1 MKSGVVKGRMVR
13 IRCCWAPRPKRP
25 QVCNGYERE
34 FFYVDGEVS
43 HIKGEFEWMTYRE
56 MNTERMTELLAQ
68 VSFPHA
74 TDLMLM
80 VVDGASSHVSTD
92 LINLCPSEHT
102 R

>member
-1 MKSGVVKGRMVR
+1 
-13 IRCCWAPRPKRP
+13 
-25 QVCNGYERE
+25 
-34 FFYVDGEVS
+34 
-43 HIKGEFEWMTYRE
+43 MTCRE

-92 LINLCPSEHT
+92 LINLYLIKHT